1 MKDTLQMYKNYLYAL
16 RERQEYGNQYGDT
29 DEIIKM
35 YEDDLGIKKLEPS
48 PDKFE
53 EVSTD
58 IIDLITNL
66 HYEDTEKEIIRLNM
80 QYVLCKMTM
89 TQKQFEEDTKTL
101 DRQRRR

>member
-1 MKDTLQMYKNYLYAL
+1 MRDN
-16 RERQEYGNQYGDT
+16 
-29 DEIIKM
+29 
-35 YEDDLGIKKLEPS
+35 
-48 PDKFE
+48 FE

-66 HYEDTEKEIIRLNM
+66 HYEDTEKEIIRLNI